1 MENKLRINAI
11 DVNYFDS
18 DPEGA
23 DKRAVL
29 LIHGLGGCWQVWRHQ
44 QDFLAELDDVRVI
57 AVDLRGHGGSTKSH
71 EPYTIEMLA
80 DDVAS
85 LIEELSLGPCL
96 VVGHS
101 LGGMV
106 AYQLAAVRS
115 DLVWRLIIINSFS
128 RIPKV
133 SFKALGK
140 MLQRTFIIYVMG
152 LPAWARVLS
161 RQLLPGDDQARQ
173 REELCELSKINDD
186 RGAYM
191 NAFKAVLKVDLRQR
205 MGSITC
211 PVKILA
217 ADTDYTPT
225 ASKIEDADLINA
237 TRDLEKTAAA
247 TVVEIKDSR
256 HLSLWDQPDRV
267 NEEIGLFAIEPG

>member
-11 DVNYFDS
+11 DINYHDS
-18 DPEGA
+18 DPQGSH
-23 DKRAVL
+23 KRVVL
-29 LIHGLGGCWQVWRHQ
+29 LIHGLGGCWQVWRYQ
-44 QDFLAELDDVRVI
+44 QDFLKDLDDVRVI
-57 AVDLRGHGGSTKSH
+57 TVDLRGHGGSTKPRD
-71 EPYTIEMLA
+71 PYTIEMLA
-80 DDVAS
+80 EDVAG
-85 LIEELSLGPCL
+85 LIEELSLGACL

-106 AYQLAAVRS
+106 ACQLAAVRP
-115 DLVWRLIIINSFS
+115 DLVSSLIIINSFS
-128 RIPKV
+128 RIPRLNL
-133 SFKALGK
+133 KALVK
-140 MLQRTFIIYVMG
+140 MVQRTFIIYVMG
-152 LPAWARVLS
+152 LKAWARILS
-161 RQLLPGDDQARQ
+161 KQLLPRDAQAQQ
-173 REELCELSKINDD
+173 RVELCEVSEINND

-191 NAFKAVLKVDLRQR
+191 NAFRAVLKVDLRHR

-217 ADTDYTPT
+217 ADSDYTPIAAKT
-225 ASKIEDADLINA
+225 EDAALINA

-267 NEEIGLFAIEPG
+267 NEEIGSFLRG